1 MARMPIPRRRS
12 FPAGAM
18 RPQLLCG
25 ISTGFPVLS
34 PCGGQ
39 VAYAL
44 LTRAPVAAMVLPP
57 RVAPRLACV
66 KPAASVHPEPGS
78 NSPLLYCIYLSFL
91 CSRSAERPTPAVTR
105 TSLTEGHAL
114 SQFPSLLTLF
124 LSHYLNVLPR
134 PGQGRTANLSL
145 FSGTCKPRTDF
156 FRRGAAFFRRAPPE
170 DALRRLRLQR
180 YELQSF
186 PSKFFKHFFRENSRH
201 QAQHA
206 A

>member
-1 MARMPIPRRRS
+1 MPIPRRRS

-18 RPQLLCG
+18 RPRLLCG

-44 LTRAPVAAMVLPP
+44 LTRAPVAGSALPHP
-57 RVAPRLACV
+57 DAPRLACV

-78 NSPLLYCIYLSFL
+78 NSPLLKLSAVILYLSSFL

-124 LSHYLNVLPR
+124 LSHYLNVLSLS
-134 PGQGRTANLSL
+134 AN
-145 FSGTCKPRTDF
+145 P
-156 FRRGAAFFRRAPPE
+156 
-170 DALRRLRLQR
+170 
-180 YELQSF
+180 SF
-186 PSKFFKHFFRENSRH
+186 PGCGCKITAFSTPAPNLFATFLCYKTCFPRKTLSTTLLDCVKSC
-201 QAQHA
+201 
-206 A
+206 